1 MVCFSSI
8 WGLGT
13 IISAPAD
20 LMLLDGIVLGL
31 VADVLINPL
40 FHFMETDRREYNN
53 YMMFPFPFKAYWT
66 FFTNVLYYI
75 GVAVLVNFVYLF
87 INEFM
92 FTLHIEPMSWALIV
106 LIVDMAFIGVK
117 DLIVHLV
124 KKNTER
130 R

>member
-1 MVCFSSI
+1 
-8 WGLGT
+8 
-13 IISAPAD
+13 
-20 LMLLDGIVLGL
+20 
-31 VADVLINPL
+31 
-40 FHFMETDRREYNN
+40 METDRREYND

-124 KKNTER
+124 KKR
-130 R
+130 KKAVVPDV